1 MLRLFSDFLFNRQQR
16 VLWNNCYSPWSVIP
30 SGVPQGSVLGPLL
43 FTLVVNDLKPLFS
56 NSCIIKYADDVS
68 LLHFVR
74 SSSDDHLQEEFDKCM
89 RWSRC
94 NYLPLNFSKCQV
106 LDFCTKKCLSLTPV
120 FFSGSP
126 LPQVE
131 TAKILGVFLS
141 SDLSWN
147 AHISYIVSKASHR
160 VFIIRNLK
168 GRLVLQNLFFVLT
181 LLLFGPFYFTL
192 SLRFVIDPRIFISNG
207 TSILS
212 PPHFSIHK
220 SSAFLL

>member
-16 VLWNNCYSPWSVIP
+16 VFGNNCNSPWSVIP

-168 GRLVLQNLFFVLT
+168 RSACSSELIFRAYVAFV
-181 LLLFGPFYFTL
+181 
-192 SLRFVIDPRIFISNG
+192 R
-207 TSILS
+207 SILLYTFPS
-212 PPHFSIHK
+212 FCN
-220 SSAFLL
+220 